1 NGMGPGLVFVI
12 PYVDQYC
19 IIDCRTVCYDIPPQ
33 KVLTKDSLTI
43 DVDAVVLYRVHNAI
57 VAITNVR
64 SYKKATE
71 LLAATSLRNFLGT
84 KTLAQILAESS
95 DINETLKTHLD
106 AATEFWGV
114 CVERIDI
121 KNVRIPADL
130 QSALSAEAQA
140 SREALAKYIAADGE
154 KDASHA
160 LAEAAVKLDD
170 MALQLRFLQTLNSI
184 SMKNNNTFVVP
195 IPLELFQFAAH

>member
-1 NGMGPGLVFVI
+1 M
-12 PYVDQYC
+12 
-19 IIDCRTVCYDIPPQ
+19 
-33 KVLTKDSLTI
+33 
-43 DVDAVVLYRVHNAI
+43 
-57 VAITNVR
+57 
-64 SYKKATE
+64 
-71 LLAATSLRNFLGT
+71 
-84 KTLAQILAESS
+84 
-95 DINETLKTHLD
+95 
-106 AATEFWGV
+106 
-114 CVERIDI
+114 
-121 KNVRIPADL
+121 RIPADL